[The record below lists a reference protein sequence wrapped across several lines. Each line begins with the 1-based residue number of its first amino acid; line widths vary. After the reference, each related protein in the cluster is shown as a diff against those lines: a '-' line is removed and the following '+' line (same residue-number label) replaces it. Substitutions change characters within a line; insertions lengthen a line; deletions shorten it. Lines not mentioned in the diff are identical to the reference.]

1 MASAVHLADGP
12 PDLDQSLSPRGYR
25 LLSRIP
31 RLPENV
37 IEAIVAQFGDLQ
49 KILRAALEDL
59 DDVAGVGKL
68 RARAVKDGLSRMAE
82 ASILD
87 RYN

>member
-1 MASAVHLADGP
+1 
-12 PDLDQSLSPRGYR
+12 

-31 RLPENV
+31 RLPEPV
-37 IEAIVAQFGDLQ
+37 VDAIVDRFGDLQ
-49 KILRAALEDL
+49 KILRATIDEL

-82 ASILD
+82 VSILD
-87 RYN
+87 RYS

>member
-1 MASAVHLADGP
+1 MHLSDGP
-12 PDLDQSLSPRGYR
+12 PDLDESLSPRGFR

-31 RLPENV
+31 RLPETV
-37 IEAIVAQFGDLQ
+37 VESIVERFGDLQ
-49 KILRAALEDL
+49 KVLRASIEEL

-68 RARAVKDGLSRMAE
+68 RARAVKDGLSRLAE

-87 RYN
+87 RYS